1 VSLFWN
7 FERAKRGTPSYGI
20 HALLKRYETAIR
32 GTAFI
37 TALGA
42 PWIVLRVG
50 RSDIVRAFSQYG
62 ELVASMQV
70 KDIMTHGLITASLW
84 DDLTHLMRLMTRLDR
99 PLIPWWIGILEDHPD
114 CGASTSSI
122 CKALNF
128 VAN

>member
-1 VSLFWN
+1 MWSRWGLIHGIWFT
-7 FERAKRGTPSYGI
+7 ELGTPFYGI

-32 GTAFI
+32 ATAFI

-99 PLIPWWIGILEDHPD
+99 PLIPWWIGILQDPD

-122 CKALNF
+122 CKD
-128 VAN
+128 